1 MGSRVPALLKVLLHQ
16 PSHPNVLPIYII
28 FNIYDKIYE
37 AQKPTGLFV
46 RFRRGAIGVLLV
58 RVVAAYDLIN
68 ADWFSLSD
76 PYAKAEW
83 ETTATNYDA

>member
-1 MGSRVPALLKVLLHQ
+1 M
-16 PSHPNVLPIYII
+16 
-28 FNIYDKIYE
+28 
-37 AQKPTGLFV
+37 
-46 RFRRGAIGVLLV
+46 

-83 ETTATNYDA
+83 ETTATNYDAERGREQLGWVSFS

>member
-1 MGSRVPALLKVLLHQ
+1 M
-16 PSHPNVLPIYII
+16 
-28 FNIYDKIYE
+28 
-37 AQKPTGLFV
+37 
-46 RFRRGAIGVLLV
+46 

-83 ETTATNYDA
+83 ETTSETIITNYDAERGREQLGWVSFS